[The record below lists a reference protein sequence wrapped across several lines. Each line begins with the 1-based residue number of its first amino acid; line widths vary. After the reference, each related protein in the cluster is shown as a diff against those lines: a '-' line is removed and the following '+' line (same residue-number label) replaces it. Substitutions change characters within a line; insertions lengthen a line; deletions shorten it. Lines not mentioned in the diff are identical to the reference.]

1 MSAVGMNE
9 CQKKAGLIFRTN
21 ENLSS
26 NLKDLISFFLKLGFE
41 IFKPRF
47 EVQTRVVRPTGVYLL
62 DFLLRYSVLFTVES
76 LSLLYLLFISWFICS
91 RR

>member
-9 CQKKAGLIFRTN
+9 CQKKAGFIFRTN

-26 NLKDLISFFLKLGFE
+26 NLKDLIGFFLKLGFK

-76 LSLLYLLFISWFICS
+76 LSLLYLLFIS
-91 RR
+91 